1 MKILLIVYITPMI
14 LNTLLMYF
22 DKDVKTV
29 GNLLEGWW
37 LNLIPFANIFI
48 TFLILVDIITES
60 IWKLNLN
67 EIWNKF
73 KNIKIK

>member
-1 MKILLIVYITPMI
+1 MKILFIVYITPMI
-14 LNTLLMYF
+14 LNPILMYF
-22 DKDVKTV
+22 DKDVKTI
-29 GNLLEGWW
+29 GDLLEGWW
-37 LNLIPFANIFI
+37 INLIPFVNIFS
-48 TFLILVDIITES
+48 TFLILVEIITEN